1 MAIIIPDKN
10 KLYIQSEYP
19 VSSGCH
25 NRLTLLVEKLNY
37 NFQIKQLILR
47 RNYNPQIKKLL
58 EHSTNDFK
66 NSQSDKHHQ
75 NTSKHVLENPI
86 HFKRRK

>member
-10 KLYIQSEYP
+10 KLYIQAEYS
-19 VSSGCH
+19 VSSGCLY
-25 NRLTLLVEKLNY
+25 RLNALAEKLNY

-58 EHSTNDFK
+58 KRSTNDFK

-75 NTSKHVLENPI
+75 STSEHVKTHPI
-86 HFKRRK
+86 RFKRGK